1 MVTGPSACSAPVSV
15 RELLGHYS
23 RRVKKSPAPALELD
37 HFDAKVRPQDDL
49 YRFVNGGWLATA
61 EIPEDKPLTGA
72 FMELRDQAE
81 IAVRDIITELGEN
94 HDELNRAEDKARIAN
109 LYASFMDTE
118 AIEAGGSEP
127 LHQPLA
133 DIAAISSIDDLVEHS
148 SAMIR
153 QGLTS
158 IVGVGVDADPG
169 DPNNYALFVGQ
180 SGLGLPDEEYYRTEE
195 YADIRD
201 AYVAHIE
208 RTLALGGVED
218 PAEQARAVMSLETQ
232 IAACHWD
239 KVETRDMRKMYN
251 PTPLADY
258 GADTV
263 PLAKILAGAGI
274 TIEDLVVVDTQPSY
288 LTDVAALLVEDQL
301 PSWRAWAR
309 WHTISGMS
317 PMLSSAFVD
326 ERFGFYGT
334 TLSGTPKLK
343 ERWKR
348 GVSLVESVLGEAVGK
363 VYVERHFPPEAKQQ
377 MDELVVNLIEAY
389 RLSIIDLEWMSED
402 TKAEALNKLTK
413 FTPKIGFPDVWRDY
427 SALDIRPGDLQGN
440 VERATAFEL
449 DYEFAKIGKPV
460 LAHEWFMTPQTVN
473 AYYHPLRNEIVFPAA
488 ICQPPFFNVAADEA
502 INYGG
507 IGAVIGHEI
516 GHGFDDQGSTCDG
529 DGRLRDWWT
538 DADRSAFEE
547 RTNKLVEQYNEL
559 EPEQTP
565 GQHVNGELTIGE
577 NIGDLG
583 GLSIAFKAWQLAVAD
598 TEAATTDIDGYT
610 PAQRL
615 FLGWAAVWQQKSRT
629 ETVRQRLATDPHSP
643 PEFRCNQILKNLDE
657 FVHAFKV
664 EPEDDLWL
672 DPEERVTIW

>member
-1 MVTGPSACSAPVSV
+1 MT
-15 RELLGHYS
+15 
-23 RRVKKSPAPALELD
+23 KSTAPALELD
-37 HFDAKVRPQDDL
+37 HFDESVRPQDDL
-49 YRFVNGGWLATA
+49 YRFVNGAWLASA
-61 EIPEDKPLTGA
+61 RIPEDKPLTGA
-72 FMELRDQAE
+72 FMELRDRAE
-81 IAVRDIITELGEN
+81 IAVRDIITDLGEN
-94 HDELNRAEDKARIAN
+94 RDRVSADPEADDKARIAN
-109 LYASFMDTE
+109 LYACFMDAAALE
-118 AIEAGGSEP
+118 AAGASP
-127 LHQPLA
+127 LRRPLA
-133 DIAAISSIDDLVEHS
+133 DIEAISSVSDLVGHF
-148 SAMIR
+148 ARMIR
-153 QGLTS
+153 RGLTS
-158 IVGVGVDADPG
+158 VVGAGVDADPG

-195 YADIRD
+195 YADIRA

-208 RTLALGGVED
+208 RTLALSGLD
-218 PAEQARAVMSLETQ
+218 RAADQAAAVMALETR

-239 KVETRDMRKMYN
+239 KVATRDMRKMYN
-251 PTPLADY
+251 PTPLGDY
-258 GADTV
+258 GAGTL
-263 PLAKILAGAGI
+263 PLAAILAGAGI
-274 TIEDLVVVDTQPSY
+274 ETEDLVVIDTQPSY
-288 LTDVAALLVEDQL
+288 LSDVAALLTEDDL
-301 PSWRAWAR
+301 AAWKAWAR

-317 PMLSSAFVD
+317 PMLASAFVD

-363 VYVERHFPPEAKQQ
+363 VYVERHFPVAAKQQ
-377 MDELVVNLIEAY
+377 MDELVANLIEAY
-389 RLSIIDLEWMSED
+389 RLSIIDLEWMSEE
-402 TKAEALNKLTK
+402 TKAEALNKLAK
-413 FTPKIGFPDVWRDY
+413 FTPKIGYPDQWRDY

-449 DYEFAKIGKPV
+449 DYEFAKIGNPV

-488 ICQPPFFNVAADEA
+488 ICQPPFFNVNADDA

-538 DADRSAFEE
+538 DADRTAFEE
-547 RTNKLVEQYNEL
+547 RTSKLVEQYDRL
-559 EPEQTP
+559 EPAQTP

-583 GLSIAFKAWQLAVAD
+583 GLSIAFKAWRLAVAD
-598 TEAATTDIDGYT
+598 TAAATTEIDGYT

-615 FLGWAAVWQQKSRT
+615 FLGWAAVWQQKARF

-657 FVHAFKV
+657 FVHAFEV
-664 EPEDDLWL
+664 GPDDDLWL